1 MAAQKKKPYGWSG
14 TVQDFLVVP
23 RQEWRDALG
32 RHYAARMDRPAADS
46 RFTVWEYVF
55 DILQKELKQVVQV
68 KPELE
73 DYTIIFEYE
82 VPSGSRRGPDVTV
95 LGSSVFVLE
104 FVDCDNVIQ
113 AHVDATDAYARDVQ
127 QHHPQPCQ
135 DMTVPVL
142 VCTRAKNM
150 IRRSGDVIILSP
162 EHISDFF
169 NVQAEL
175 ETECP
180 IDAEEWL
187 AAGS

>member
-1 MAAQKKKPYGWSG
+1 MTGEKNKPYGWSG
-14 TVQDFLVVP
+14 TIQDFLLVP
-23 RQEWRDALG
+23 RQEWHNALD
-32 RHYAARMDRPAADS
+32 RHYAARMGRAADDS
-46 RFTVWEYVF
+46 QVAAWEQVF
-55 DILQKELKQVVQV
+55 DVLQKELKQVVQV
-68 KPELE
+68 KPDLE

-82 VPSGSRRGPDVTV
+82 VPRGSRRGPDVTI

-113 AHVDATDAYARDVQ
+113 AHVDATDAYARDMQ

-162 EHISDFF
+162 ERISDFF
-169 NVQAEL
+169 NVQVEL

-180 IDAEEWL
+180 IDAQEWL